1 MAEPTFGLTFEQV
14 ATVVRPVV
22 EERDWGDMTECAA
35 QPSYG
40 MYRVR
45 LRPTG
50 AQPLHFWM
58 RSEAVY
64 YVEEGE
70 ALVRAR
76 DSAGAPTAVR
86 IPSGGVFDAPPGM
99 VHGLCSR
106 HGATI
111 YMFTSGQLSEPLRV
125 ETSEEADVAAQE
137 ALSTSVDAGPG
148 KTFDGR
154 EKYWGRID
162 SVVSREFAGKR
173 IELRSAGQS
182 SLEFHV
188 AKAESYY
195 VHSGRV
201 KVGLRIGRGENKS
214 LVLDEGHRFDIPPGL
229 MHMRIGLEDSILM
242 EVSTADSDGD
252 SYLVEDGRTY
262 EHIAE

>member
-1 MAEPTFGLTFEQV
+1 VTDSGFGLKFEQV
-14 ATVVRPVV
+14 STIVRPVV
-22 EERDWGDMTECAA
+22 QERAWGDVTECAA
-35 QPSYG
+35 QPLYG

-45 LRPTG
+45 LGPNG

-58 RSEAVY
+58 RGEGVY

-70 ALVRAR
+70 VVVRSR
-76 DSAGAPTAVR
+76 DLAGAPTAVR
-86 IPSGGVFDAPPGM
+86 IPLRGVLDAPPGM

-106 HGATI
+106 DGATI
-111 YMFTSGQLSEPLRV
+111 YMFTSEPLPEPVRV
-125 ETSEEADVAAQE
+125 ETLEEADTEAQA
-137 ALSTSVDAGPG
+137 ALSAPVEAVNGT
-148 KTFDGR
+148 TFDVR

-162 SVVSREFAGKR
+162 SIVSREFVGKR
-173 IELRSAGQS
+173 IELRRAGQS

-188 AKAESYY
+188 EKAESYY

-214 LVLDEGHRFDIPPGL
+214 LVLNEGDRFDIPPGL

-242 EVSTADSDGD
+242 EVSTTDSDGD

>member
-1 MAEPTFGLTFEQV
+1 
-14 ATVVRPVV
+14 
-22 EERDWGDMTECAA
+22 
-35 QPSYG
+35 
-40 MYRVR
+40 
-45 LRPTG
+45 
-50 AQPLHFWM
+50 
-58 RSEAVY
+58 
-64 YVEEGE
+64 
-70 ALVRAR
+70 
-76 DSAGAPTAVR
+76 
-86 IPSGGVFDAPPGM
+86 
-99 VHGLCSR
+99 
-106 HGATI
+106 
-111 YMFTSGQLSEPLRV
+111 V
-125 ETSEEADVAAQE
+125 ETSEEADAAAQE

-148 KTFDGR
+148 RTFDGR